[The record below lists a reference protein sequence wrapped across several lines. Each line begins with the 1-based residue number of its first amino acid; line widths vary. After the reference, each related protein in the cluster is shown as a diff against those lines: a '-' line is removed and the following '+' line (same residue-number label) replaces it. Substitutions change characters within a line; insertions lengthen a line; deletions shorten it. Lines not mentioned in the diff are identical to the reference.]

1 MKKFLFLFVATASLA
16 SCSSDEPMIKQEEN
30 QVNNLYPYKEIIER
44 ANYYYSQL
52 PGKTRATTPS
62 VGNIELIGYNST
74 RSENETPTYCLVNY
88 ENEAAFVI

>member
-1 MKKFLFLFVATASLA
+1 MKKFYFLLVAAASLA

-52 PGKTRATTPS
+52 PGKTRAAAPS

-88 ENEAAFVI
+88 